1 MVLCDAD
8 ETGAD
13 VDIISN
19 AITSL
24 SFLNFL
30 PSRKVSEG
38 PTSPES
44 QCDRAGTIVS
54 DRKPRRG
61 EFLVAL
67 GDVSRFNF
75 LNRISIF

>member
-13 VDIISN
+13 VDIIGN

-30 PSRKVSEG
+30 PSRKVSDPPLQNPSVTG
-38 PTSPES
+38 QVPLFQTGNP
-44 QCDRAGTIVS
+44 DAGNSLLPLEMFQGLT
-54 DRKPRRG
+54 
-61 EFLVAL
+61 F
-67 GDVSRFNF
+67 
-75 LNRISIF
+75 